1 MDANVMTNN
10 DVLEMKRV
18 FNAPCEQVFRAWT
31 DAEALRNW
39 FAPTD
44 DFSTTVLE
52 LDVRVGG
59 RYTIEMLEPNG
70 ETHTVSGEYVL
81 IEPPHRLAFTWHW
94 ISKQGSQMLVTIE
107 LSETDGKTTLSL
119 LHEQIP
125 DVATRDAHEEGWMGC
140 LNRLD
145 TLMSGYC
152 AR

>member
-1 MDANVMTNN
+1 MDARVMTHHET
-10 DVLEMKRV
+10 LEMKRV
-18 FNAPCEQVFRAWT
+18 FNAPCEQVFHAWT
-31 DAEALRNW
+31 DAEALSNW

-81 IEPPHRLAFTWHW
+81 IEPPHRLAFTWRW

-107 LSETDGKTTLSL
+107 LSETDGKTTLL
-119 LHEQIP
+119 LTHEQIP
-125 DVATRDAHEEGWMGC
+125 DIATHDAHEEGWTGC

-145 TLMSGYC
+145 TLISE
-152 AR
+152 